1 MDLGWGKMEVNSF
14 CLCNTDGCN
23 ARTPAQ
29 LEEVGE
35 KEGEEDVEKEITTE
49 IVVEV
54 SEKTDQESEENTETK
69 SEVATTERPPAE
81 TAEPGATVT
90 QRLDT
95 NGGSPASWSL
105 LDQEHSQETVLNIL
119 CIACMDCGKHNRYI
133 NIKQIF

>member
-1 MDLGWGKMEVNSF
+1 MEVNSF

-23 ARTPAQ
+23 ARTPTQ

-35 KEGEEDVEKEITTE
+35 EEEVVENVKEDNTE

-54 SEKTDQESEENTETK
+54 FEKTDQESEENTETE
-69 SEVATTERPPAE
+69 SEVATTDPPPAE

-105 LDQEHSQETVLNIL
+105 LDQEHSQEPVLNIL
-119 CIACMDCGKHNRYI
+119 CIACLDCGKHNRYI